1 MFQRKLSRLR
11 EESEDIEK
19 YYKKA
24 QQWKDK
30 EVESILFE
38 KYLRINTNKA
48 NNNSMITQFFTQC
61 FELYLNTN

>member
-11 EESEDIEK
+11 EESEDIDK

-48 NNNSMITQFFTQC
+48 NNNSMITQFFT
-61 FELYLNTN
+61 